1 MRTDFIFY
9 AIAIVCFI
17 GFLACLAWYYME
29 RRKPKNTKAPLNW
42 TIESAKK
49 FLEENDKSQKA
60 QSDNKKTE
68 KVVIIDKE
76 KFKEV
81 KTKQNSTQTS
91 TTTSAKQTNPHKTT
105 TSQVKKPTTSPAEKS
120 QK

>member
-9 AIAIVCFI
+9 ALAIVCFI

-49 FLEENDKSQKA
+49 FLEENDKSKDEK
-60 QSDNKKTE
+60 SDASTSKTE

-81 KTKQNSTQTS
+81 KSNQTQSTEKKKSTSNDASKKTITPKEDKTK
-91 TTTSAKQTNPHKTT
+91 TNK
-105 TSQVKKPTTSPAEKS
+105 
-120 QK
+120 